1 MNDSGHEWTSW
12 VSTRA
17 RVAAGVA
24 CLVLSA
30 CKLPENAPFSQ
41 HEHDAGYEPDGG
53 HEPDDGLPP
62 DGERVDFDRHVR
74 PILTAH
80 CFSCHGPDV
89 ATRQAHLRVDQA
101 GGLFEV
107 RDEGRSP
114 VVVKGNAEASLLYQ
128 RITETEAP
136 MPPTEANDPLSPT
149 EIELVRLWIEQG
161 ADYTDHWYLEAPAR
175 PTPPTVTNA
184 SWVKNPIDAFIAQAL
199 EAAELEPAPEAEP
212 RALARRVSL
221 ALTGLP
227 PSVADVEALAADHSD
242 TAYAAFVDRLLASSA
257 FGEQRAL
264 FWLDAA
270 RYADTHGFHMDNYRS
285 IWPYRDWVIAA
296 FNTGKSFADFTIE
309 QLAGDLLPNPT
320 IDQMVATGFIRC
332 AMSNSEGGSIE
343 AEFEA
348 IAAKDR
354 VETLA
359 SAWLGLTVGC
369 AACHD
374 HKFDPLSQKDFYRLA
389 AYFRNT
395 TQFVFDH
402 NAPDPPPAV
411 MVPSTNTPTLVTGE
425 ATTPP
430 TAFVLTR
437 GQYDQPGELV
447 SAGVP
452 AILPPLSPGAPNNRL
467 GLARWLMSPEHP
479 LTARVT
485 ANRFWSE
492 MFGVGIVRTAHD
504 FGSTGEVPS
513 HRELLDWLAVEF
525 RESGWNVKALLKTVV
540 TSAAYRQSAVVTPE
554 KLTLDPDNRLVSRGP
569 RFRLDAELVRDLALA
584 TSGLLVPTV
593 GGPSVKPYQ
602 PDGVWES
609 VAPIESNTYTYTR
622 DTGDALYRRSL
633 YTFRKRQA
641 PPPSLELFDAPTR
654 TQSVV
659 RRPRTN
665 TPLQALVTLNDVQ
678 FVEAARLLAALALA
692 SATTT
697 PERLDFIAQRV
708 LSRRLTTAET
718 SLLEASLATLHA
730 QYTAMPD
737 QAAALL
743 LVGDKPSPPELSSV
757 ELAAWT
763 VLSSTILNLDEALN
777 Q

>member
-1 MNDSGHEWTSW
+1 
-12 VSTRA
+12 
-17 RVAAGVA
+17 
-24 CLVLSA
+24 
-30 CKLPENAPFSQ
+30 
-41 HEHDAGYEPDGG
+41 
-53 HEPDDGLPP
+53 
-62 DGERVDFDRHVR
+62 
-74 PILTAH
+74 
-80 CFSCHGPDV
+80 
-89 ATRQAHLRVDQA
+89 
-101 GGLFEV
+101 
-107 RDEGRSP
+107 
-114 VVVKGNAEASLLYQ
+114 
-128 RITETEAP
+128 
-136 MPPTEANDPLSPT
+136 
-149 EIELVRLWIEQG
+149 
-161 ADYTDHWYLEAPAR
+161 
-175 PTPPTVTNA
+175 
-184 SWVKNPIDAFIAQAL
+184 
-199 EAAELEPAPEAEP
+199 
-212 RALARRVSL
+212 
-221 ALTGLP
+221 
-227 PSVADVEALAADHSD
+227 
-242 TAYAAFVDRLLASSA
+242 
-257 FGEQRAL
+257 
-264 FWLDAA
+264 
-270 RYADTHGFHMDNYRS
+270 
-285 IWPYRDWVIAA
+285 
-296 FNTGKSFADFTIE
+296 
-309 QLAGDLLPNPT
+309 
-320 IDQMVATGFIRC
+320 
-332 AMSNSEGGSIE
+332 
-343 AEFEA
+343 
-348 IAAKDR
+348 
-354 VETLA
+354 
-359 SAWLGLTVGC
+359 
-369 AACHD
+369 
-374 HKFDPLSQKDFYRLA
+374 LSQKDFYRLA

-411 MVPSTNTPTLVTGE
+411 MVPSINTLTLVTGE

-479 LTARVT
+479 LTARVV

-540 TSAAYRQSAVVTPE
+540 TSAAYRQSAVVTPK

-609 VAPIESNTYTYTR
+609 VAPIESNTYTYAR

-678 FVEAARLLAALALA
+678 FVEAARHLAALALA

-708 LSRRLTTAET
+708 LSRRLATAET

-737 QAAALL
+737 QANALL
-743 LVGDKPSPPELSSV
+743 LVGDKPSPSELSPV
-757 ELAAWT
+757 ELAAWI

>member
-1 MNDSGHEWTSW
+1 MIDLRQVVNGSSA
-12 VSTRA
+12 RA
-17 RVAAGVA
+17 VARMAMLALCA
-24 CLVLSA
+24 CS
-30 CKLPENAPFSQ
+30 PEPAPIG
-41 HEHDAGYEPDGG
+41 D
-53 HEPDDGLPP
+53 HEPTH
-62 DGERVDFDRHVR
+62 EEQAKVDFDRQVR
-74 PILTAH
+74 PILAAR
-80 CFSCHGPDV
+80 CFSCHGPDT

-101 GGLFEV
+101 SGLFEI
-107 RDEGRSP
+107 RDEGRPP
-114 VVVKGNAEASLLYQ
+114 VVVKGNPEASLLYL
-128 RITETEAP
+128 RISADEEP
-136 MPPTEANDPLSPT
+136 MPPLEVKKPLSAQ
-149 EIELVRLWIEQG
+149 EIELIRLWIEQG
-161 ADYTDHWYLEAPAR
+161 ADFADHWFLGAPAR
-175 PTPPTVTNA
+175 PAPPTVKHA
-184 SWVKNPIDAFIAQAL
+184 GWVKNPVDAFIAQGL
-199 EAAELEPAPEAEP
+199 EAVGLEPAPQAEP

-227 PSVADVEALAADHSD
+227 PSVADVEAFAADPSD
-242 TAYAAFVDRLLASSA
+242 AAYAALVDRLLDSSA
-257 FGEQRAL
+257 FGEQRAH

-296 FNTGKSFADFTIE
+296 FNTGKPFDQFTIE
-309 QLAGDLLPNPT
+309 QLAGDLLPNAT
-320 IDQMVATGFIRC
+320 TDQKVATGFIRC
-332 AMSNSEGGSIE
+332 AMSSSEGGSIE

-354 VETLA
+354 VDTLA
-359 SAWLGLTVGC
+359 AVWLGLTVGC

-374 HKFDPLSQKDFYRLA
+374 HKFDPVSQKDFYRLA

-395 TQFVFDH
+395 TQFVFDL
-402 NAPDPPPAV
+402 NALDPPPVVA
-411 MVPSTNTPTLVTGE
+411 MPDGTPTLVTGE
-425 ATTPP
+425 AATPP

-447 SAGVP
+447 PAGVP
-452 AILPPLSPGAPNNRL
+452 AALPPLPASAPNNRL
-467 GLARWLMSPEHP
+467 GLAQWLMSPEHP

-513 HRELLDWLAVEF
+513 NPPLLDWLAVEL
-525 RESGWNVKALLKTVV
+525 RESGWNVKALLRTLV
-540 TSAAYRQSAVVTPE
+540 TSATYRQSAVVTPE
-554 KLTLDPDNRLVSRGP
+554 KLALDPENRLLSRGP
-569 RFRLDAELVRDLALA
+569 RFRFDAELVRDLALA
-584 TSGLLVPTV
+584 TSGLLVPTI
-593 GGPSVKPYQ
+593 GGASVKPYQ

-609 VAPIESNTYTYTR
+609 VTPLESNTFAYTR

-633 YTFRKRQA
+633 YTFRKRLA
-641 PPPSLELFDAPTR
+641 AFPSLELFDAPVR

-659 RRPRTN
+659 HRARTN

-678 FVEAARLLAALALA
+678 FVEAAKHLAALALA
-692 SATTT
+692 AAATT

-708 LSRRLTTAET
+708 LSRRLVATEST
-718 SLLEASLATLHA
+718 LLETSLATLQS
-730 QYTAMPD
+730 QYAAAPD

-743 LVGDKPSPPELSSV
+743 LVGDRPAPAELSNV

-763 VLSSTILNLDEALN
+763 MLASTFLNLDEALN